1 MWCVLFSTCLGIYQR
16 KHIEKRYVQKL
27 FQGASCCFKK
37 VGKSASCIYLDLFG
51 LRPILKGHGQLCD
64 RADLDTTFASLKS
77 VYHNPKSN
85 LRVGYILKSASIL
98 PSISFDPRSF
108 TENLFRSKLLLIL
121 LHYLIINKIKTVFKG
136 T

>member
-1 MWCVLFSTCLGIYQR
+1 M
-16 KHIEKRYVQKL
+16 
-27 FQGASCCFKK
+27 
-37 VGKSASCIYLDLFG
+37 GKSASCIYLDLFG

-136 T
+136 KWNRRGEKRIGAAREKLSSFTKITREMNQ